1 MLLSCFPSQVRLLG
15 QNFTGHVHG
24 TGRDKA
30 ARYPVKLTV
39 CETIRTFLQPE
50 RPLNRRIRIWHDSYT
65 GPTGQRGT
73 RSHRPDRVRTRYVLF
88 CNPNSRSTDGSEF
101 GMSRTRDRRTTGH
114 PSQRLG
120 KARVTGET
128 GGLHMISYANPPI
141 SHTQAGRSPL
151 LPNIPEGFSPP
162 WDPCPSFVKKGYTV
176 FPRIPVYTFFG
187 PYGRT
192 CIRPCHVHG
201 FHPFSMVRAQF
212 FETRPPCPF
221 FPISSRSRFLARVA
235 VRAPVHATHMVFTSF
250 PWCAPSF
257 LQHGRRTPCFPV
269 SSSSRF
275 LARVPVRSSVHATN
289 KVFTRF
295 PWRAQF
301 FATRPSYPVLSRFL
315 TFTFFGPCARTCIR
329 LFHAHGL
336 PQFSM
341 VRAQFIAT
349 RPPYPFFPRFLT
361 FTFFG
366 PCARTCIRPCHA
378 HGLPQFSMV
387 RAQFFATRPSYPVF
401 PRFLKFTFFGPC
413 ARTFIRPCHA
423 HAFHPFSM
431 ARAQF
436 FAPRPSYPVLS
447 RFLAFTFFGPC
458 ARTCIRPFHAHCFPL
473 FSMVRAQL
481 FATRPPYPFFG
492 APRVIVRGFV
502 GAPRMVIVCLS

>member
-1 MLLSCFPSQVRLLG
+1 MRLVAYIGQANRASARAMHGRFTRRRRPERPHHACVTPATISFGGNYIPKGNVVATLSSRSHARDMLLSCFPSQVRLLG

-30 ARYPVKLTV
+30 ARYPVKLTM

-50 RPLNRRIRIWHDSYT
+50 RPLGRRIRIWHDSYT

-275 LARVPVRSSVHATN
+275 LARVPVRSSVHATHML
-289 KVFTRF
+289 FTRF
-295 PWRAQF
+295 PWRA
-301 FATRPSYPVLSRFL
+301 PSFL
-315 TFTFFGPCARTCIR
+315 HHGRRT
-329 LFHAHGL
+329 
-336 PQFSM
+336 
-341 VRAQFIAT
+341 
-349 RPPYPFFPRFLT
+349 PFFPVSSR
-361 FTFFG
+361 
-366 PCARTCIRPCHA
+366 
-378 HGLPQFSMV
+378 
-387 RAQFFATRPSYPVF
+387 
-401 PRFLKFTFFGPC
+401 
-413 ARTFIRPCHA
+413 
-423 HAFHPFSM
+423 
-431 ARAQF
+431 
-436 FAPRPSYPVLS
+436 S
-447 RFLAFTFFGPC
+447 RFLARVPVRASVHSTHIVFP
-458 ARTCIRPFHAHCFPL
+458 CFPWCAPSFL
-473 FSMVRAQL
+473 QHGRLTRFSVRPVSSYVVSSVRPAWLSFVYHSARPVSSTMVVVPVL
-481 FATRPPYPFFG
+481 RP
-492 APRVIVRGFV
+492 
-502 GAPRMVIVCLS
+502 

>member
-1 MLLSCFPSQVRLLG
+1 MRLVAYIGQANRASARAMHGRFTRRRRPERPHHACVTPATISFGGNYIPKGNVVATLSSRSHARDMLLSCFPSQVRLLG

-221 FPISSRSRFLARVA
+221 FPISSRSRFLARVN

-257 LQHGRRTPCFPV
+257 LQHGRHTPCFPV

-275 LARVPVRSSVHATN
+275 LARVPVRSSVHATHM
-289 KVFTRF
+289 VFTRF
-295 PWRAQF
+295 PWRA
-301 FATRPSYPVLSRFL
+301 PSFLQHGRRTPFPRVHVFSPVCPYVHPSIPRTLFSPVLHGARPVICNTAAVPVFRCA
-315 TFTFFGPCARTCIR
+315 PCHRTWFRRCAPHGYR
-329 LFHAHGL
+329 LFIIVRVQFL
-336 PQFSM
+336 PQWSS
-341 VRAQFIAT
+341 
-349 RPPYPFFPRFLT
+349 YPFFAREPFYT
-361 FTFFG
+361 FMSHVVF
-366 PCARTCIRPCHA
+366 TC
-378 HGLPQFSMV
+378 SD
-387 RAQFFATRPSYPVF
+387 
-401 PRFLKFTFFGPC
+401 
-413 ARTFIRPCHA
+413 
-423 HAFHPFSM
+423 
-431 ARAQF
+431 
-436 FAPRPSYPVLS
+436 
-447 RFLAFTFFGPC
+447 
-458 ARTCIRPFHAHCFPL
+458 
-473 FSMVRAQL
+473 
-481 FATRPPYPFFG
+481 G
-492 APRVIVRGFV
+492 ASTVIFV
-502 GAPRMVIVCLS
+502 AWHV

>member
-1 MLLSCFPSQVRLLG
+1 MRLVAYIGQANRASARAMHGRFTRRRRPERPHHACVTPATISFGGNYIPKGNVVATLSSRSHARDMLLSCFPSQVRLLG

-30 ARYPVKLTV
+30 ARYPVKLTM

-212 FETRPPCPF
+212 FATRPPCPF

-275 LARVPVRSSVHATN
+275 LARVPVRSSVHATHM
-289 KVFTRF
+289 VFTRF
-295 PWRAQF
+295 PWRA
-301 FATRPSYPVLSRFL
+301 PSFL
-315 TFTFFGPCARTCIR
+315 HHGRRT
-329 LFHAHGL
+329 
-336 PQFSM
+336 
-341 VRAQFIAT
+341 
-349 RPPYPFFPRFLT
+349 PFFPVSSR
-361 FTFFG
+361 
-366 PCARTCIRPCHA
+366 
-378 HGLPQFSMV
+378 
-387 RAQFFATRPSYPVF
+387 
-401 PRFLKFTFFGPC
+401 
-413 ARTFIRPCHA
+413 
-423 HAFHPFSM
+423 
-431 ARAQF
+431 
-436 FAPRPSYPVLS
+436 S
-447 RFLAFTFFGPC
+447 RFLARVP
-458 ARTCIRPFHAHCFPL
+458 
-473 FSMVRAQL
+473 VRASVHSTHIVFPCSPWCAPSYLQHGRR
-481 FATRPPYPFFG
+481 TRFS
-492 APRVIVRGFV
+492 VRPVSSYVVSSVRPAWLSFV
-502 GAPRMVIVCLS
+502 YHSARPVSSTMVVVPVLRP

>member
-30 ARYPVKLTV
+30 ARYPVKLTM

-50 RPLNRRIRIWHDSYT
+50 RPLGRRIRIWHDSYT

-212 FETRPPCPF
+212 F
-221 FPISSRSRFLARVA
+221 A
-235 VRAPVHATHMVFTSF
+235 
-250 PWCAPSF
+250 
-257 LQHGRRTPCFPV
+257 
-269 SSSSRF
+269 
-275 LARVPVRSSVHATN
+275 
-289 KVFTRF
+289 K
-295 PWRAQF
+295 
-301 FATRPSYPVLSRFL
+301 
-315 TFTFFGPCARTCIR
+315 
-329 LFHAHGL
+329 
-336 PQFSM
+336 
-341 VRAQFIAT
+341 
-349 RPPYPFFPRFLT
+349 
-361 FTFFG
+361 
-366 PCARTCIRPCHA
+366 
-378 HGLPQFSMV
+378 
-387 RAQFFATRPSYPVF
+387 RPSYPVF

-423 HAFHPFSM
+423 HVFHPFSM

-436 FAPRPSYPVLS
+436 FATRPSYPVSSRS
-447 RFLAFTFFGPC
+447 RFF
-458 ARTCIRPFHAHCFPL
+458 ARVP
-473 FSMVRAQL
+473 VRASVHSTHIVFPCSPWCAPSYLQHGRR
-481 FATRPPYPFFG
+481 TRFS
-492 APRVIVRGFV
+492 VRPVSSYVVSSMRPAWLSFV
-502 GAPRMVIVCLS
+502 YHSARPVSSTMVVVPVLRP

>member
-1 MLLSCFPSQVRLLG
+1 MRLVAYIGQANRASARAMHGRFTRRRRPERPHHACVTPATISFGGNYIPKGNVVATLSSRSHARDMLLSCFPSQVRLLG

-212 FETRPPCPF
+212 FATRPPCPF

-275 LARVPVRSSVHATN
+275 LARVPVRSSVHATHM
-289 KVFTRF
+289 VFTRF
-295 PWRAQF
+295 PWHA
-301 FATRPSYPVLSRFL
+301 PSFL
-315 TFTFFGPCARTCIR
+315 HHGRRT
-329 LFHAHGL
+329 
-336 PQFSM
+336 
-341 VRAQFIAT
+341 
-349 RPPYPFFPRFLT
+349 PFFPVSSR
-361 FTFFG
+361 
-366 PCARTCIRPCHA
+366 
-378 HGLPQFSMV
+378 
-387 RAQFFATRPSYPVF
+387 
-401 PRFLKFTFFGPC
+401 
-413 ARTFIRPCHA
+413 
-423 HAFHPFSM
+423 
-431 ARAQF
+431 
-436 FAPRPSYPVLS
+436 S
-447 RFLAFTFFGPC
+447 RFLARVPVRASVHSTHIVFP
-458 ARTCIRPFHAHCFPL
+458 CFPWCAPSFL
-473 FSMVRAQL
+473 QHGRLTRFSVRPVSSYVVSSMRPAWLSFVYHSARPVSSTMVVVPVL
-481 FATRPPYPFFG
+481 RP
-492 APRVIVRGFV
+492 
-502 GAPRMVIVCLS
+502 

>member
-1 MLLSCFPSQVRLLG
+1 MRLVAYIGQANRASARAMHGRFTRRRRPERPHHACVTPATISFGGNYIPKGNVVATLSSRSHARDMLLSCFPSQVRLLG

-30 ARYPVKLTV
+30 ARYPVKLTM

-50 RPLNRRIRIWHDSYT
+50 RPLGRRIRIWHDSYT

-128 GGLHMISYANPPI
+128 GGLHMNSYANPPI

-275 LARVPVRSSVHATN
+275 LARVPVRSSVHATHML
-289 KVFTRF
+289 FTRF
-295 PWRAQF
+295 PWRA
-301 FATRPSYPVLSRFL
+301 PSFL
-315 TFTFFGPCARTCIR
+315 HHGRRT
-329 LFHAHGL
+329 
-336 PQFSM
+336 
-341 VRAQFIAT
+341 
-349 RPPYPFFPRFLT
+349 PFFPVSSR
-361 FTFFG
+361 
-366 PCARTCIRPCHA
+366 
-378 HGLPQFSMV
+378 
-387 RAQFFATRPSYPVF
+387 
-401 PRFLKFTFFGPC
+401 
-413 ARTFIRPCHA
+413 
-423 HAFHPFSM
+423 
-431 ARAQF
+431 
-436 FAPRPSYPVLS
+436 S
-447 RFLAFTFFGPC
+447 RFLARVP
-458 ARTCIRPFHAHCFPL
+458 
-473 FSMVRAQL
+473 VRASVHSTHIVFPCSPWCAPSYLQHGL
-481 FATRPPYPFFG
+481 RTRFS
-492 APRVIVRGFV
+492 VRPVSSYVVSSVRPAWLSFV
-502 GAPRMVIVCLS
+502 YHSARPVSSTMVVVPVLRP

>member
-30 ARYPVKLTV
+30 ARYPVKLTM

-50 RPLNRRIRIWHDSYT
+50 RPLGRRIRIWHDSYT

-212 FETRPPCPF
+212 FATRPPCPF

-275 LARVPVRSSVHATN
+275 LARVPVRSSVHATHM
-289 KVFTRF
+289 VFTRF
-295 PWRAQF
+295 PWRAPCFMQHGRRTPF
-301 FATRPSYPVLSRFL
+301 FPVPSGSRFLPRLPVRESVHATHMVFPCFPWCAPVFCNTSALPVFSRFL

-329 LFHAHGL
+329 
-336 PQFSM
+336 P
-341 VRAQFIAT
+341 
-349 RPPYPFFPRFLT
+349 
-361 FTFFG
+361 
-366 PCARTCIRPCHA
+366 
-378 HGLPQFSMV
+378 
-387 RAQFFATRPSYPVF
+387 
-401 PRFLKFTFFGPC
+401 
-413 ARTFIRPCHA
+413 
-423 HAFHPFSM
+423 
-431 ARAQF
+431 
-436 FAPRPSYPVLS
+436 
-447 RFLAFTFFGPC
+447 
-458 ARTCIRPFHAHCFPL
+458 
-473 FSMVRAQL
+473 
-481 FATRPPYPFFG
+481 
-492 APRVIVRGFV
+492 
-502 GAPRMVIVCLS
+502 

>member
-1 MLLSCFPSQVRLLG
+1 MRLVAYIGQANRASARAMHGRFTRRRRPERPHHACVTPATISFGGNYIPKGNVVATLSSRSHARDMLLSCFPSQVRLLG

-30 ARYPVKLTV
+30 ARYPVKLTM

-50 RPLNRRIRIWHDSYT
+50 RPLGRRIRIWHDSYT

-212 FETRPPCPF
+212 FATRPPCPF

-275 LARVPVRSSVHATN
+275 LARVPVRSSVHATHM
-289 KVFTRF
+289 VFTRF
-295 PWRAQF
+295 PWRA
-301 FATRPSYPVLSRFL
+301 PSFLQHGRRTPFPRVHVFSPVCPYVHPSIPRTLFSPVLHGARPVICNTASVPVFRCA
-315 TFTFFGPCARTCIR
+315 PCHRTWFRRCAPHGYR
-329 LFHAHGL
+329 LFIIVRVQFL
-336 PQFSM
+336 PQWSS
-341 VRAQFIAT
+341 
-349 RPPYPFFPRFLT
+349 YPFFAREPFYT
-361 FTFFG
+361 FMSHVVF
-366 PCARTCIRPCHA
+366 TC
-378 HGLPQFSMV
+378 SD
-387 RAQFFATRPSYPVF
+387 
-401 PRFLKFTFFGPC
+401 
-413 ARTFIRPCHA
+413 
-423 HAFHPFSM
+423 
-431 ARAQF
+431 
-436 FAPRPSYPVLS
+436 
-447 RFLAFTFFGPC
+447 
-458 ARTCIRPFHAHCFPL
+458 
-473 FSMVRAQL
+473 
-481 FATRPPYPFFG
+481 G
-492 APRVIVRGFV
+492 ASTVIFV
-502 GAPRMVIVCLS
+502 AWHV

>member
-1 MLLSCFPSQVRLLG
+1 MRLVAYIGQANRASARAMHGRFTRRRRPERPHHACVTPATISFGGNYIPKGNVVATLSSRSHARDMLLSCFPSQVRLLG

-30 ARYPVKLTV
+30 ARYPVKLTM

-50 RPLNRRIRIWHDSYT
+50 RPLGRRIRIWHDSYT

-201 FHPFSMVRAQF
+201 FDPFSMVRAQF

-269 SSSSRF
+269 SSRSRF
-275 LARVPVRSSVHATN
+275 LARVPVRASVHSTHMVFPCFPWCAPSFLQHGRLTRFSVRPVSSYVVSSV
-289 KVFTRF
+289 
-295 PWRAQF
+295 
-301 FATRPSYPVLSRFL
+301 RPAWLSFVYHSARPVSSTMVVVPVL
-315 TFTFFGPCARTCIR
+315 
-329 LFHAHGL
+329 
-336 PQFSM
+336 
-341 VRAQFIAT
+341 
-349 RPPYPFFPRFLT
+349 RP
-361 FTFFG
+361 
-366 PCARTCIRPCHA
+366 
-378 HGLPQFSMV
+378 
-387 RAQFFATRPSYPVF
+387 
-401 PRFLKFTFFGPC
+401 
-413 ARTFIRPCHA
+413 
-423 HAFHPFSM
+423 
-431 ARAQF
+431 
-436 FAPRPSYPVLS
+436 
-447 RFLAFTFFGPC
+447 
-458 ARTCIRPFHAHCFPL
+458 
-473 FSMVRAQL
+473 
-481 FATRPPYPFFG
+481 
-492 APRVIVRGFV
+492 
-502 GAPRMVIVCLS
+502 

>member
-1 MLLSCFPSQVRLLG
+1 MLLSWFSSQVRLLG

-212 FETRPPCPF
+212 FATRPPCPF

-275 LARVPVRSSVHATN
+275 LARVPVRSSVHATHML
-289 KVFTRF
+289 FTRF
-295 PWRAQF
+295 PWRA
-301 FATRPSYPVLSRFL
+301 PSFL
-315 TFTFFGPCARTCIR
+315 HHGRRT
-329 LFHAHGL
+329 
-336 PQFSM
+336 
-341 VRAQFIAT
+341 
-349 RPPYPFFPRFLT
+349 PFFPVSSR
-361 FTFFG
+361 
-366 PCARTCIRPCHA
+366 
-378 HGLPQFSMV
+378 
-387 RAQFFATRPSYPVF
+387 
-401 PRFLKFTFFGPC
+401 
-413 ARTFIRPCHA
+413 
-423 HAFHPFSM
+423 
-431 ARAQF
+431 
-436 FAPRPSYPVLS
+436 S
-447 RFLAFTFFGPC
+447 RFLARVP
-458 ARTCIRPFHAHCFPL
+458 
-473 FSMVRAQL
+473 VRASVHSTHIVFPCSPWCAPSYLQHGRR
-481 FATRPPYPFFG
+481 TRFS
-492 APRVIVRGFV
+492 VRPVSSYVVSSVRPAWLSFV
-502 GAPRMVIVCLS
+502 YHSARPVSSTMVVVPVLRP

>member
-257 LQHGRRTPCFPV
+257 LQHGRLTRFSVRPV
-269 SSSSRF
+269 SSYVVSSMRPAWLSF
-275 LARVPVRSSVHATN
+275 VYHSARPVSSTMVVVPVL
-289 KVFTRF
+289 
-295 PWRAQF
+295 
-301 FATRPSYPVLSRFL
+301 RP
-315 TFTFFGPCARTCIR
+315 
-329 LFHAHGL
+329 
-336 PQFSM
+336 
-341 VRAQFIAT
+341 
-349 RPPYPFFPRFLT
+349 
-361 FTFFG
+361 
-366 PCARTCIRPCHA
+366 
-378 HGLPQFSMV
+378 
-387 RAQFFATRPSYPVF
+387 
-401 PRFLKFTFFGPC
+401 
-413 ARTFIRPCHA
+413 
-423 HAFHPFSM
+423 
-431 ARAQF
+431 
-436 FAPRPSYPVLS
+436 
-447 RFLAFTFFGPC
+447 
-458 ARTCIRPFHAHCFPL
+458 
-473 FSMVRAQL
+473 
-481 FATRPPYPFFG
+481 
-492 APRVIVRGFV
+492 
-502 GAPRMVIVCLS
+502 

>member
-1 MLLSCFPSQVRLLG
+1 MRLVAYIGQANRASARAMHGRFTRRRRPERPHHACVTPATISFGGNYIPKGNVVATLSSRSHARDMLLSCFPSQVRLLG

-30 ARYPVKLTV
+30 ARYPVKLTM

-50 RPLNRRIRIWHDSYT
+50 RPLGRRIRIWHDSYT

-128 GGLHMISYANPPI
+128 GGLHMNSYANPPI

-275 LARVPVRSSVHATN
+275 LARVPVRSSVHATHM
-289 KVFTRF
+289 VFTRF
-295 PWRAQF
+295 PWRA
-301 FATRPSYPVLSRFL
+301 PSFL
-315 TFTFFGPCARTCIR
+315 QHGRRT
-329 LFHAHGL
+329 
-336 PQFSM
+336 
-341 VRAQFIAT
+341 
-349 RPPYPFFPRFLT
+349 PFFPVSSR
-361 FTFFG
+361 
-366 PCARTCIRPCHA
+366 
-378 HGLPQFSMV
+378 
-387 RAQFFATRPSYPVF
+387 
-401 PRFLKFTFFGPC
+401 
-413 ARTFIRPCHA
+413 
-423 HAFHPFSM
+423 
-431 ARAQF
+431 
-436 FAPRPSYPVLS
+436 S
-447 RFLAFTFFGPC
+447 RFLARVP
-458 ARTCIRPFHAHCFPL
+458 
-473 FSMVRAQL
+473 VRASVHSTHIVFPCSPWCAPSYLQHGL
-481 FATRPPYPFFG
+481 RTRFS
-492 APRVIVRGFV
+492 VRPVSSYVVSSVRPAWLSFV
-502 GAPRMVIVCLS
+502 YHSARPVSSTMVVVPVLRP

>member
-50 RPLNRRIRIWHDSYT
+50 RPLGRRIRIWHDSYT

-212 FETRPPCPF
+212 FATRPPCPF
-221 FPISSRSRFLARVA
+221 FPISSRSRFLARVN

-275 LARVPVRSSVHATN
+275 LARVPVRSSVHATHM
-289 KVFTRF
+289 VFTRF
-295 PWRAQF
+295 PWRAPSFLQHGRRTPF
-301 FATRPSYPVLSRFL
+301 PRVHVFSPVCPYVHPSIPRTLFSPVFHGARPVFCNTAALPVFRCA
-315 TFTFFGPCARTCIR
+315 PCHRTWFRRCAPHGYR
-329 LFHAHGL
+329 LFIIVRVQFL
-336 PQFSM
+336 PQWSS
-341 VRAQFIAT
+341 
-349 RPPYPFFPRFLT
+349 YPFFAREPFYT
-361 FTFFG
+361 FMSHVVF
-366 PCARTCIRPCHA
+366 TC
-378 HGLPQFSMV
+378 
-387 RAQFFATRPSYPVF
+387 SY
-401 PRFLKFTFFGPC
+401 
-413 ARTFIRPCHA
+413 
-423 HAFHPFSM
+423 
-431 ARAQF
+431 
-436 FAPRPSYPVLS
+436 
-447 RFLAFTFFGPC
+447 
-458 ARTCIRPFHAHCFPL
+458 
-473 FSMVRAQL
+473 
-481 FATRPPYPFFG
+481 G
-492 APRVIVRGFV
+492 ASTVIFV
-502 GAPRMVIVCLS
+502 AWHV

>member
-1 MLLSCFPSQVRLLG
+1 MRLVAYIGQANRASARAMHGRFTRRRRPERPHHACVTPATISFGGNYIPKGNVVATLSSRSHARDMLLSCFPSQVRLLG

-275 LARVPVRSSVHATN
+275 LARVPVRSSVHATHM
-289 KVFTRF
+289 VFTRF
-295 PWRAQF
+295 PWRA
-301 FATRPSYPVLSRFL
+301 PSFL
-315 TFTFFGPCARTCIR
+315 HHGRRT
-329 LFHAHGL
+329 
-336 PQFSM
+336 
-341 VRAQFIAT
+341 
-349 RPPYPFFPRFLT
+349 PFFPVSSR
-361 FTFFG
+361 
-366 PCARTCIRPCHA
+366 
-378 HGLPQFSMV
+378 
-387 RAQFFATRPSYPVF
+387 
-401 PRFLKFTFFGPC
+401 
-413 ARTFIRPCHA
+413 
-423 HAFHPFSM
+423 
-431 ARAQF
+431 
-436 FAPRPSYPVLS
+436 S
-447 RFLAFTFFGPC
+447 RFLARVPVRASVHSTLIVFP
-458 ARTCIRPFHAHCFPL
+458 CFPWCAPSFL
-473 FSMVRAQL
+473 QHGRLTRFSVRPVSSYVVSSVRPAWLSFVYHSARPVSSTMVVVPVL
-481 FATRPPYPFFG
+481 RP
-492 APRVIVRGFV
+492 
-502 GAPRMVIVCLS
+502 

>member
-1 MLLSCFPSQVRLLG
+1 MRLVAYIGQANRASARAMHGRFTRRRRPERPHHACVTPATISFGGNYIPKGNVVATLSSRSHARDMLLSCFPSQVRLLG

-128 GGLHMISYANPPI
+128 GGLHMNSYANPPI

-275 LARVPVRSSVHATN
+275 LARVPVRSSVHATHML
-289 KVFTRF
+289 FTRF
-295 PWRAQF
+295 PWRA
-301 FATRPSYPVLSRFL
+301 PSFL
-315 TFTFFGPCARTCIR
+315 HHGRRT
-329 LFHAHGL
+329 
-336 PQFSM
+336 
-341 VRAQFIAT
+341 
-349 RPPYPFFPRFLT
+349 PFFPVSSR
-361 FTFFG
+361 
-366 PCARTCIRPCHA
+366 
-378 HGLPQFSMV
+378 
-387 RAQFFATRPSYPVF
+387 
-401 PRFLKFTFFGPC
+401 
-413 ARTFIRPCHA
+413 
-423 HAFHPFSM
+423 
-431 ARAQF
+431 
-436 FAPRPSYPVLS
+436 S
-447 RFLAFTFFGPC
+447 RFLARVP
-458 ARTCIRPFHAHCFPL
+458 
-473 FSMVRAQL
+473 VRASVHSTHIVFPCSPWCAPSYLQHGL
-481 FATRPPYPFFG
+481 RTRFS
-492 APRVIVRGFV
+492 VRPVSSYVVSSVRPAWLSFV
-502 GAPRMVIVCLS
+502 YHSARPVSSTMVVVPVLRP

>member
-1 MLLSCFPSQVRLLG
+1 MRLVAYIGQANRASARAMHGRFTRRRRPERPHHACVTPATISFGGNYIPKGNVVATLSSRSHARDMLLSCFPSQVRLLG

-275 LARVPVRSSVHATN
+275 LARVPVRSSVHATHML
-289 KVFTRF
+289 FTRF
-295 PWRAQF
+295 PWRA
-301 FATRPSYPVLSRFL
+301 PSFL
-315 TFTFFGPCARTCIR
+315 HHGRRT
-329 LFHAHGL
+329 
-336 PQFSM
+336 
-341 VRAQFIAT
+341 
-349 RPPYPFFPRFLT
+349 PFFPVSSR
-361 FTFFG
+361 
-366 PCARTCIRPCHA
+366 
-378 HGLPQFSMV
+378 
-387 RAQFFATRPSYPVF
+387 
-401 PRFLKFTFFGPC
+401 
-413 ARTFIRPCHA
+413 
-423 HAFHPFSM
+423 
-431 ARAQF
+431 
-436 FAPRPSYPVLS
+436 S
-447 RFLAFTFFGPC
+447 RFLARVP
-458 ARTCIRPFHAHCFPL
+458 
-473 FSMVRAQL
+473 VRASVHSTHIVFPCSPWCAPSYLQHGRR
-481 FATRPPYPFFG
+481 TRFS
-492 APRVIVRGFV
+492 VRPVSSYVVSSVRPAWLSFV
-502 GAPRMVIVCLS
+502 YHSARPVSSTMVVVPVLRP

>member
-30 ARYPVKLTV
+30 ARYPVKLTM

-50 RPLNRRIRIWHDSYT
+50 RPLGRRIRIWHDSYT

-192 CIRPCHVHG
+192 C
-201 FHPFSMVRAQF
+201 
-212 FETRPPCPF
+212 TR
-221 FPISSRSRFLARVA
+221 S
-235 VRAPVHATHMVFTSF
+235 
-250 PWCAPSF
+250 
-257 LQHGRRTPCFPV
+257 
-269 SSSSRF
+269 
-275 LARVPVRSSVHATN
+275 
-289 KVFTRF
+289 
-295 PWRAQF
+295 
-301 FATRPSYPVLSRFL
+301 
-315 TFTFFGPCARTCIR
+315 
-329 LFHAHGL
+329 
-336 PQFSM
+336 
-341 VRAQFIAT
+341 
-349 RPPYPFFPRFLT
+349 
-361 FTFFG
+361 
-366 PCARTCIRPCHA
+366 CHA
-378 HGLPQFSMV
+378 HGFHQFSMV

-413 ARTFIRPCHA
+413 ART
-423 HAFHPFSM
+423 
-431 ARAQF
+431 
-436 FAPRPSYPVLS
+436 
-447 RFLAFTFFGPC
+447 
-458 ARTCIRPFHAHCFPL
+458 CIRPFHAHCFPL
-473 FSMVRAQL
+473 FSMVRAQF

-502 GAPRMVIVCLS
+502 DAPRMVIVCLS

>member
-1 MLLSCFPSQVRLLG
+1 MRLVAYIGQANRASARAMHGRFTRRRRPERPHHACVTPATISFGGNYIPKGNVVATLSSRSHARDMLLSCFPSQVRLLG

-212 FETRPPCPF
+212 FATRPPCPF
-221 FPISSRSRFLARVA
+221 FPISSR
-235 VRAPVHATHMVFTSF
+235 
-250 PWCAPSF
+250 
-257 LQHGRRTPCFPV
+257 
-269 SSSSRF
+269 SRF

-315 TFTFFGPCARTCIR
+315 R
-329 LFHAHGL
+329 
-336 PQFSM
+336 
-341 VRAQFIAT
+341 
-349 RPPYPFFPRFLT
+349 